1 MMIVFRI
8 ILVLA
13 ALAIKLF
20 MGGNSLPLM
29 IAFLAAGFFM
39 LIKGAD
45 WFVDGAGGI
54 ADRFGI
60 SQLMIG
66 LTIVAFGTSAPEAA
80 VSITAAT
87 KGSGVDIAIGNV
99 LGSNIMNVLLI
110 LGLSALI
117 CPLPVQKSTKKIE
130 IPFVILISCLV
141 LVLGNFDGELA
152 RTDGFIMLGL
162 MAVFLIYTIILAK
175 KGGNGGEEEATARK
189 LPVYELLLN
198 IVCGG
203 AAIVLGSDITV
214 SSATE
219 IARELG
225 MSEKLIGLTIIA
237 FGTSLPELI
246 TSCVASAKKK
256 PDIAVGNI
264 VGSNIFNILFVL
276 AASAAITPLPYKNA
290 VTGAD
295 FLTDNIV
302 AIAAVLILFA
312 AVLNKDSKIKR
323 SAGFIMFLSY
333 IAYFAYL
340 LTA

>member
-1 MMIVFRI
+1 MGGDN
-8 ILVLA
+8 LVLMA
-13 ALAIKLF
+13 V
-20 MGGNSLPLM
+20 
-29 IAFLAAGFFM
+29 FLAAGFFF

-117 CPLPVQKSTKKIE
+117 CPLPVQRSTKNIE
-130 IPFVILISCLV
+130 IPYVILISILV
-141 LVLGNFDGELA
+141 LILGNLDGELGH
-152 RTDGFIMLGL
+152 TDGLILLGL
-162 MAVFLIYTIILAK
+162 MAVFLIYTIIIAK
-175 KGGNGGEEEATARK
+175 KGGGQEEEEIKK
-189 LPVYELLLN
+189 LPVYELILN
-198 IVCGG
+198 IICGG

-219 IARELG
+219 IARVLG

-276 AASAAITPLPYKNA
+276 AMSAVITALPYKNEL
-290 VTGAD
+290 TGAD
-295 FLTDNIV
+295 FLLDNIV
-302 AIAAVLILFA
+302 AIAA
-312 AVLNKDSKIKR
+312 AVLLLVFVSNKEMKIKR
-323 SAGFIMFLSY
+323 SAGLIMFLSY
-333 IAYFAYL
+333 IGYFSYL
-340 LTA
+340 LLFA